1 MDEKRS
7 QSQWESHAR
16 DEERALKQQQSDAG
30 PTHRPVGESVGERL
44 RAGAESAADLE
55 RLRCA
60 HIAARWSDPTTFLGV
75 TGPLDVEAARAVQR
89 VARAIEAEIRGE
101 PPP

>member
-1 MDEKRS
+1 M
-7 QSQWESHAR
+7 R
-16 DEERALKQQQSDAG
+16 DEERALQKQQSDAG
-30 PTHRPVGESVGERL
+30 PTHRPIGESVGERL
-44 RAGAESAADLE
+44 QAGAETAADAE

-89 VARAIEAEIRGE
+89 VVRAIEAEIRGE